1 MEAGLALE
9 LFNGALDWIVRLLE
23 MAGVAVIVVGSVL
36 ASVSYVRRRV
46 GGQRTED
53 DFRAFRSAMGR
64 AVLTGLEFLV
74 AADIVRTITTD
85 LSIGGLASL
94 GGLIFI
100 RILLS
105 LALEVEIEGTWPWRR
120 REIERRDAEPR

>member
-1 MEAGLALE
+1 MD

-23 MAGVAVIVVGSVL
+23 IAGVAVIVAGSVV
-36 ASVSYVRRRV
+36 ASINYVRRRV
-46 GGQRTED
+46 GGQSAED
-53 DFRAFRSAMGR
+53 DFRAFRSSMGR

-74 AADIVRTITTD
+74 AADIVRTITTE
-85 LSIGGLASL
+85 LSLQSLLSL
-94 GGLIFI
+94 GGLILI

-120 REIERRDAEPR
+120 REIERGDAGPR

>member
-1 MEAGLALE
+1 MD

-23 MAGVAVIVVGSVL
+23 IAGVAVIVAGSVL
-36 ASVSYVRRRV
+36 ASINYVRRRV
-46 GGQRTED
+46 GGQSAED
-53 DFRAFRSAMGR
+53 DFRAFRSSMGR

-74 AADIVRTITTD
+74 AADIVRTITTE
-85 LSIGGLASL
+85 LSLQSLLSL
-94 GGLIFI
+94 GGLILI

-120 REIERRDAEPR
+120 REIERGDAGPR

>member
-1 MEAGLALE
+1 MD

-23 MAGVAVIVVGSVL
+23 MAGVAVIVAGSVV
-36 ASVSYVRRRV
+36 ASINYVRRRV
-46 GGQRTED
+46 GGQSAED
-53 DFRAFRSAMGR
+53 DFRAFRSSMGR

-74 AADIVRTITTD
+74 AADIVRTITTE
-85 LSIGGLASL
+85 LSLQSLLSL
-94 GGLIFI
+94 GGLILI

-120 REIERRDAEPR
+120 REIERGDAGPR